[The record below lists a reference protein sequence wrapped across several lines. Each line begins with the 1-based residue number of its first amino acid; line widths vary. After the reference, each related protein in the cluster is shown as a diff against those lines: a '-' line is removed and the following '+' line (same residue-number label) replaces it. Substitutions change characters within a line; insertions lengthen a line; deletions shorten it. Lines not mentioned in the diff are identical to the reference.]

1 MWLLNHFSICAY
13 DIVSDLVLLIRTY
26 ILFFFR
32 IQQQQEVLAWL
43 LEPLNKI
50 WTQVEWQTAY
60 LSDPS
65 GLTSMSAD
73 TQFMWS
79 IYHTVTFFEK
89 ALKRSGTKKSTATP
103 QVPTTTAAPG
113 YLHPMS
119 SHLPWILPPLLR
131 VLLYFLIFH

>member
-1 MWLLNHFSICAY
+1 MLFSCSLRHVPY
-13 DIVSDLVLLIRTY
+13 FYHLC
-26 ILFFFR
+26 R

-43 LEPLNKI
+43 LEPLNKT

-65 GLTSMSAD
+65 GLTRMFAD
-73 TQFMWS
+73 SQFMWS

-89 ALKRSGTKKSTATP
+89 ALKRIGSKKSTTAPQAAT
-103 QVPTTTAAPG
+103 TIAATG

-119 SHLPWILPPLLR
+119 SHLSWILPPLLR
-131 VLLYFLIFH
+131 VCRTFFLPF